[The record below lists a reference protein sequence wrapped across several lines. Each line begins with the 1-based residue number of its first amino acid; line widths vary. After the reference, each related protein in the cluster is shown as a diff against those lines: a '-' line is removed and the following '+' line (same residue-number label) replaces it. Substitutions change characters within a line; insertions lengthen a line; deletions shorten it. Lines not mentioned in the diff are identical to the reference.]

1 LDIASPLAHA
11 CQTETFRA
19 SFIDDAA
26 GDKQSEMSGARGA
39 RSKRSIHDQGHRVKL
54 LAIMRPR
61 EGVDVA
67 REVADH
73 ARAELRALWNL
84 YREGLVR
91 EMYSPGGPGAVLV
104 LEAGSITEA
113 ERALSELPLLA
124 QRIMSLELI
133 ELRPFGAIE
142 MLFDGTDGR

>member
-1 LDIASPLAHA
+1 
-11 CQTETFRA
+11 
-19 SFIDDAA
+19 
-26 GDKQSEMSGARGA
+26 M
-39 RSKRSIHDQGHRVKL
+39 KL
-54 LAIMRPR
+54 LAIMRLR

-113 ERALSELPLLA
+113 ERALSELLLLA